1 MRRLRRLHRLSRV
14 AIAALMLATI
24 PGLALSQAP
33 VAKAVSTGPLVAQ
46 VVAGEAH
53 ACALT
58 TDGRVWCWGWN
69 GHNQLGDG
77 TNWSSSVPIPVAG
90 LTNIR
95 KIAAGAEHTCALTG
109 DGHVKC
115 WGNGMNGELG
125 DATPHESSTPVY
137 AIGLSNV
144 VDIAA
149 GDSFSCAITDMG
161 DTWCWGADNSGQ
173 LGQGTVTNAAHSG
186 PVRLM
191 LLPQTVGIAA
201 GMGYACA
208 VTWSGRVYCW
218 GANDA
223 GQTGFAASVSP
234 RPTPTEVP
242 GVTNVVEVTT
252 SAATTCVRRADSSM
266 LCWGLDDSGQLG
278 NGSKTSTSTPFDPGV
293 VGTRIISAG
302 LNHVCTTV
310 ADGSVYC
317 WGGNSAGQLGLS
329 SWDVLSHPDKTT
341 PQLLDG
347 IYGFQSLAAGYLFTC
362 AADAVGAAWCWG
374 ANDSGQAGNGNNL
387 TGGLITMPTTPSEVA
402 WDTTA
407 PSCSTPV
414 AVPALSFTLSG
425 TSVPM
430 AVSCTISDPGTLGV
444 ISAGPGWSGI
454 SRSLNGGAYGGT
466 VVVAPSTR
474 DAATSLTAPVAAL
487 LTVPSSG
494 TVRFRALPGD
504 RAWNIGAAKVGPT
517 LTVRLT
523 QNSSTALKLA
533 GTWSTQTAAAF
544 SGGST
549 RYASK
554 AGASASYTFAGRS
567 ISLVTTVAP
576 NRGAVKVYVDGKLDA
591 TVDTMAVGS
600 ATYRHV
606 IWQHNWASAG
616 THTVKLVEVGTA
628 SLPRVDLDAFVVVK

>member
-1 MRRLRRLHRLSRV
+1 MRRLHRLSRV
-14 AIAALMLATI
+14 AVAALMLVAL

-33 VAKAVSTGPLVAQ
+33 VAKAALAAPSVTQ

-58 TDGRVWCWGWN
+58 TAGTVWCWGWN

-77 TNWSSSVPIPVAG
+77 TNWSSSVPIPVLG
-90 LTNIR
+90 LSNVR
-95 KIAAGAEHTCALTG
+95 KIAAGDEHTCAILG

-137 AIGLSNV
+137 VIGLSNV

-149 GDSFSCAITDMG
+149 GDSFSCAITDTG
-161 DTWCWGADNSGQ
+161 ETWCWGKDNSGQ
-173 LGQGTVTNAAHSG
+173 LGQGTVTNVAHSG
-186 PVRLM
+186 PVKLN
-191 LLPQTVGIAA
+191 LLGFATGIAA

-208 VTWSGRVYCW
+208 VTWNGRVSCW

-223 GQTGFAASVSP
+223 GQTGFAESVSP
-234 RPTPTEVP
+234 RPTPTEIAGLT
-242 GVTNVVEVTT
+242 GVVQVTA
-252 SAATTCVRRADSSM
+252 SGVTTCVLLVDSTM
-266 LCWGLDDSGQLG
+266 RCWGLGADGQLGNGGILSTNTPTDPSLLGITQAAAGLGHVCATSVDGSLYCWGRNDSGQLG
-278 NGSKTSTSTPFDPGV
+278 
-293 VGTRIISAG
+293 IS
-302 LNHVCTTV
+302 N
-310 ADGSVYC
+310 
-317 WGGNSAGQLGLS
+317 
-329 SWDVLSHPDKTT
+329 WDVFDHPDKTT
-341 PQLLDG
+341 PQQLDG
-347 IYGFQSLAAGYLFTC
+347 IYGFRSLAAGYSFTC

-374 ANDSGQAGNGNNL
+374 SNNEGQAGTGDNL
-387 TGGLITMPTTPSEVA
+387 TGALITTPTIPSEVA

-414 AVPALSFTLSG
+414 AAPALSFTLVG

-430 AVSCTISDPGTLGV
+430 AVSCTVTDPGPIDV
-444 ISAGPGWSGI
+444 VSAGPGWTGL

-466 VVVAPSTR
+466 VVMAPAMR
-474 DAATSLTAPVAAL
+474 DLATSFAAPVAAL
-487 LTVPSSG
+487 LVVPSSG

-504 RAWNIGAAKVGPT
+504 RAGNIGAAKIGPT

-523 QNSSTALKLA
+523 QNTSTALKLV

-549 RYASK
+549 RFASK
-554 AGASASYTFAGRS
+554 AGASASYTFSGRS

-600 ATYRHV
+600 ATYRQV
-606 IWQHNWASAG
+606 TWQHNWASAG
-616 THTVKLVEVGTA
+616 THTVKLVVVGTA
-628 SLPRVDLDAFVVVK
+628 GRPRVDLDAFVVVK